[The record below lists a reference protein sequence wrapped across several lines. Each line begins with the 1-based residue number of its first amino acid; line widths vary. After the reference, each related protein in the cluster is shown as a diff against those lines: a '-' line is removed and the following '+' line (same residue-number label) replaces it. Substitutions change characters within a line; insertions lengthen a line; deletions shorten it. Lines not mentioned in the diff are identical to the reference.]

1 MKLSL
6 AKSLVGNL
14 VLLKWLGMAGV
25 GFALLIASWAIVGDA
40 QGPVMRYWQRYCGF
54 LERKLRLMFMWT
66 PGWYIAAGQVAAVFA
81 IIAIHL
87 AFKFEAWWVLLIIA
101 IGGPP
106 WYVERLRRKRVEL
119 IETQL
124 DTFLTALANALKA
137 TPSIGNAFVSI
148 QPLLPLPI
156 QTEVELACKEMRVG
170 STLDQALLN
179 MGGRIGSRQLD
190 SALSSILI
198 GRQVGGDMPR
208 ILETTAGTM
217 REMLRLEGV
226 VQTKTAEGKAQ
237 LWVLACVPFALTA
250 MLNWMQ
256 PGYFDPLR
264 DSFIG
269 WVLLVIAGI
278 CWLASLLL
286 ARKVLTVDV

>member
-1 MKLSL
+1 M

-14 VLLKWLGMAGV
+14 VLLKWLGLGGLAI
-25 GFALLIASWAIVGDA
+25 ALFIAAWAIIGDS
-40 QGPVMRYWQRYCGF
+40 QGPVMRYWQRYCAF
-54 LERKLRLMFMWT
+54 LERKLRLMFIWT
-66 PGWYIAAGQVAAVFA
+66 PGWYIATGQVVSAFA
-81 IIAIHL
+81 IVALHL
-87 AFKFEAWWVLLIIA
+87 AVRVEFWWVLVLVA
-101 IGGPP
+101 LAGPP
-106 WYVERLRRKRVEL
+106 WYIERMRKKRVEQ

-137 TPSIGNAFVSI
+137 TPSIGNAFISI
-148 QPLLPLPI
+148 QPLLPVPI

-170 STLDQALLN
+170 STLDQALLS
-179 MGGRIGSRQLD
+179 MGGRVGSRQLD

-208 ILETTAGTM
+208 ILETTAQTM
-217 REMLRLEGV
+217 REMQRLEGV

-237 LWVLACVPFALTA
+237 LWVLAVVPFALTA

-256 PGYFDPLR
+256 PGFFDPLR
-264 DSFIG
+264 TSVIG
-269 WVLLVIAGI
+269 WIMLMIAGI

-286 ARKVLTVDV
+286 ARKVLSVDI